1 VQCSAVQC
9 SAAQRSAVQC
19 SNSASELRSA
29 VLFDCVRHSARAT
42 AQVMADVV
50 GGCASISTAD
60 SQLMSAIAVDGKPR
74 EAPPSNPKATG

>member
-1 VQCSAVQC
+1 M
-9 SAAQRSAVQC
+9 
-19 SNSASELRSA
+19 A
-29 VLFDCVRHSARAT
+29 VLFECVRHSARAT

-50 GGCASISTAD
+50 GGCASISIAD